1 MRFDSYHPAINFI
14 FFTIAI
20 GCTAWFH
27 HPVFVGI
34 SYVCAFAYSIK
45 LKGVKALIFNV
56 VLIPLA
62 ILYAGWYAYYNHFGV
77 TNLKT
82 NIIGNQ
88 ITLEALVFGTVIA
101 FTAAAI
107 LMWLECLHE
116 LITADKVVYLL
127 GRVSPKLSLFVS
139 ILLRM
144 VPRTK
149 ARAKKINTAQRGIGR
164 GTCDGNILR
173 RIVNVFRELSI
184 LIMWLIESLVE
195 SSSSMRCRGYGL
207 KGRTAYSIYR
217 FDNRDRSFVIGLFAC
232 VSMIIAAVLLD
243 QTQIHYDP
251 QIIFN
256 RITAVSVF
264 FYLAYAVFL
273 LLPMALQIIGEK
285 RFDRLIEKGAGN
297 VVPERS

>member
-14 FFTIAI
+14 FFTVAI
-20 GCTAWFH
+20 GCTVWFR
-27 HPVFVGI
+27 HPVFLAI
-34 SYVCAFAYSIK
+34 SFVSAFAYSVK
-45 LKGVKALIFNV
+45 LKGVKVLVFNI

-62 ILYAGWYAYYNHFGV
+62 VLYAGWYAYYNHFGV
-77 TNLKT
+77 TNLKS
-82 NIIGNQ
+82 NFIGNQ
-88 ITLEALVFGTVIA
+88 ITLEALVYGTVLG
-101 FTAAAI
+101 FTAASVI
-107 LMWLECLHE
+107 MWLECLHE

-149 ARAKKINTAQRGIGR
+149 ARAKKIDTAQRGIGR

-173 RIVNVFRELSI
+173 RILNVFRETSMV
-184 LIMWLIESLVE
+184 IMWLIESLVE

-232 VSMIIAAVLLD
+232 VSMILAAVLLD

-285 RFDRLIEKGAGN
+285 RFDRLIEQGAEN
-297 VVPERS
+297 MLPERS